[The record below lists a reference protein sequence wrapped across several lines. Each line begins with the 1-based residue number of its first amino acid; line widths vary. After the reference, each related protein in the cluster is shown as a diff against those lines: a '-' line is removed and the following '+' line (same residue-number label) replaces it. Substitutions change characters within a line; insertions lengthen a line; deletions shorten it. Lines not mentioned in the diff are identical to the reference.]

1 MVRTLLAIAYSQPI
15 FFTLK
20 FIAITSKGR
29 RSVQRTVDLDRSI
42 DPGGGGGG
50 GGYSGIKRIGMTI
63 GNPRKL
69 PLKILSTKICTP

>member
-1 MVRTLLAIAYSQPI
+1 MVRTLPAIAYSQPI

-42 DPGGGGGG
+42 DPGGGGLLWD
-50 GGYSGIKRIGMTI
+50 KKDRDDH
-63 GNPRKL
+63 RK
-69 PLKILSTKICTP
+69 S